1 MALNYRTIFTVA
13 ALAAALGLSLSAQAK
28 DVSLVAGSG
37 WNTFEVDRD
46 AFGSNVWSDIA
57 NNSFEK
63 LFFTFTVA
71 NGFSANLTV
80 LDGAFAGNTFA
91 VFNGNTLLG
100 NTSSVP
106 VVDQDTASFAISY
119 DAAFLDSTY
128 SRGVFALGAGAY
140 RINGALLQAGVAS
153 GTPVFAT
160 EGAVKLTVQ
169 AVSAVPEP
177 STYATLLAGLL
188 MAAFV
193 LRRKCD

>member
-1 MALNYRTIFTVA
+1 MSIKTHLVACAWATAVASLALPA
-13 ALAAALGLSLSAQAK
+13 HAK
-28 DVSLVAGSG
+28 DISLIAGSG
-37 WNTFEVDRD
+37 WNTFD
-46 AFGSNVWSDIA
+46 ADADAVGSNVWADIA
-57 NNSFEK
+57 NNSFDK
-63 LFFTFTVA
+63 LFFTFNVA
-71 NGFSANLTV
+71 NGFTANLTV

-106 VVDQDTASFAISY
+106 VLDQDTASFSSSY
-119 DAAFLDSTY
+119 DAAFLDSSY

-140 RINGALLQAGVAS
+140 RINGALLQAGVAG

-188 MAAFV
+188 MSAFV
-193 LRRKCD
+193 LRRKRD